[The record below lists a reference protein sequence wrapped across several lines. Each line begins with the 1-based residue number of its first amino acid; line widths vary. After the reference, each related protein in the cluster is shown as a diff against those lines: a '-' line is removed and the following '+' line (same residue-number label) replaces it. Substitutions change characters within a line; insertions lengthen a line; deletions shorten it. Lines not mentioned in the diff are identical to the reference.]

1 MAVGEQAAFLTS
13 ARCAEGYRSGCHL
26 SNTLGD
32 QVVTEPKR
40 TLLPILTVLFL
51 ISYGLLTT
59 LVVEQSRT
67 IDSQR
72 GLIRDLFQ
80 DSVQLSALKGKAVLK
95 HNAEAQAQAQ
105 AQAKSRSGTN
115 APAAQTPPHI
125 DTQKPNTGKHRRP
138 LPQKPPRDASGEGDE
153 RRMLISI

>member
-1 MAVGEQAAFLTS
+1 VAVGEQAAFLTS
-13 ARCAEGYRSGCHL
+13 ARCAEGHRSGCHL

-80 DSVQLSALKGKAVLK
+80 DSVQLSALKGKTVLK

-105 AQAKSRSGTN
+105 AKSRSQTN
-115 APAAQTPPHI
+115 APTAQAPPHT

>member
-1 MAVGEQAAFLTS
+1 
-13 ARCAEGYRSGCHL
+13 L

-32 QVVTEPKR
+32 QVVTKPRR
-40 TLLPILTVLFL
+40 TLLPVLTVLFL

-105 AQAKSRSGTN
+105 SKSRSQTN
-115 APAAQTPPHI
+115 APAAQTPPHA
-125 DTQKPNTGKHRRP
+125 DTQKSNTGKHRRP

>member
-1 MAVGEQAAFLTS
+1 
-13 ARCAEGYRSGCHL
+13 L

-67 IDSQR
+67 IDLQR

-95 HNAEAQAQAQ
+95 HNTEAQAQAQ
-105 AQAKSRSGTN
+105 AQAKSRSGN
-115 APAAQTPPHI
+115 NGPAAPTPPHI